1 MADIDASAG
10 AVAGEGTRVAGD
22 PGNGSR
28 IVPPDAPPAYHRLL
42 ERLGQVSDLRATTSL
57 LHWDEEVNMPPGGA
71 AARAEQKAT
80 LSRLAHQAFTAPEVG
95 EWLDELAPWAAQL
108 DPESDAA
115 ALLRV
120 TRREYDRSRRVP
132 PDLVAELARASSQG
146 YQAWVEARA
155 QRRFAP
161 FAPALARLIELRRQ
175 MADALGYAEE
185 RYDALLEE
193 HEPGMRTRQVRELF
207 ARLKAGLLPLVQA
220 IAERQDR
227 VRDDFLRGDFPE
239 ADQWALTL
247 EALRAIG
254 FDFRR
259 GRQDRSI
266 HPFTAGLSPG
276 DVRLTTRVD
285 PTVFGPA
292 LFSSLHEGGHGLY
305 EQGLPTAWQRT
316 PLADGASSAV
326 HESQSRLWENVIGRS
341 REFWIF
347 FFPKV
352 QARFPHQLAGVDA
365 EAMYRAVNRSRPS
378 LIRVDADEV
387 TYNLHIMLRFE
398 LELALLDGDL
408 PVDELPAAWR
418 EKTRAYLGLEPA
430 DDGEGVL
437 QDIHWSWGGFGY
449 FPSYA
454 LGNLIAL
461 QLWEAALRDE
471 PALPEQIA
479 RGDLGGVLRWMRAHV
494 HRHGA
499 RYEPLEL
506 VRRAT
511 GSELGE
517 EAFLRYVRRKYG
529 ELYGL

>member
-1 MADIDASAG
+1 MPETPVQDATSGVTATG
-10 AVAGEGTRVAGD
+10 RATGL
-22 PGNGSR
+22 
-28 IVPPDAPPAYHRLL
+28 VPPDAPPAYHRLL
-42 ERLGQVSDLRATTSL
+42 ERLGQVSDLHAATTL
-57 LHWDEEVNMPPGGA
+57 LNWDEEVNMPPGGA

-80 LSRLAHQAFTAPEVG
+80 LNRLAHEAFTAPEVG
-95 EWLDELAPWAAQL
+95 QWLDELAGWEAQL

-120 TRREYDRSRRVP
+120 TRRDYERARRVP

-146 YQAWVEARA
+146 YQAWVEARS
-155 QRRFAP
+155 QQRFAV
-161 FAPALARLIELRRQ
+161 FAPALARLLELRRQ
-175 MADALGYAEE
+175 MADALGYPEE
-185 RYDALLEE
+185 RYDALLEG

-207 ARLKAGLLPLVQA
+207 TRLKEGLVPLVQA

-227 VRDDFLRGDFPE
+227 VRDDFLHGDYPD
-239 ADQWALTL
+239 AAQWELTL
-247 EALRAIG
+247 EALEAIG
-254 FDFRR
+254 FDFQR

-266 HPFTAGLSPG
+266 HPFTAPLATG
-276 DVRLTTRVD
+276 DVRLTTRIN
-285 PTVFGPA
+285 PRVFGPA
-292 LFSSLHEGGHGLY
+292 FFSSLHEGGHGLY
-305 EQGLPTAWQRT
+305 EQGFPAAWHRT

-341 REFWIF
+341 REFWRF
-347 FFPKV
+347 FFPRV
-352 QARFPHQLAGVDA
+352 QARFPQQLAGVDA

-398 LELALLDGDL
+398 LELALLSGDL
-408 PVDELPAAWR
+408 PVDDLPGAWR
-418 EKTRAYLGLEPA
+418 EKTRAYLGIEPA
-430 DDGEGVL
+430 HDVEGVL

-471 PALPEQIA
+471 PGLPEEIA
-479 RGDLGGVLRWMRAHV
+479 RGRLGGVLQWMRQHV

-506 VRRAT
+506 VRRVT
-511 GSELGE
+511 GAELSEQP
-517 EAFLRYVRRKYG
+517 FLRYIRRKYG

>member
-1 MADIDASAG
+1 MPETPAQGITGAAAQAEEPASLLP
-10 AVAGEGTRVAGD
+10 
-22 PGNGSR
+22 PG
-28 IVPPDAPPAYHRLL
+28 APPAYHRLL
-42 ERLGQVSDLRATTSL
+42 ERLGQVSDLHAVTTL
-57 LHWDEEVNMPPGGA
+57 LNWDEEVNMPPGGA

-80 LSRLAHQAFTAPEVG
+80 LNRLAHEAFTAPEVG
-95 EWLDELAPWAAQL
+95 QWLDELAAWEAQL

-120 TRREYDRSRRVP
+120 TRRDYERSRRVP

-146 YQAWVEARA
+146 YQAWVEARQ
-155 QRRFAP
+155 QRRFAV

-175 MADALGYAEE
+175 MADALGYPEE
-185 RYDALLEE
+185 RYDALLEG

-207 ARLKAGLLPLVQA
+207 ARLKEGLVPLVQA

-227 VRDDFLRGDFPE
+227 VRDDFLQGDFPD
-239 ADQWALTL
+239 ADQWALTV
-247 EALRAIG
+247 EALEAIG
-254 FDFRR
+254 FDFQR

-266 HPFTAGLSPG
+266 HPFTAPLSTG
-276 DVRLTTRVD
+276 DVRLTTRIN
-285 PTVFGPA
+285 PGLFGPA
-292 LFSSLHEGGHGLY
+292 FFSSLHEGGHGLY
-305 EQGLPTAWQRT
+305 EQGFPPAWHRT

-341 REFWIF
+341 REFWAF
-347 FFPKV
+347 FFPRV

-398 LELALLDGDL
+398 LELALLAGDL

-430 DDGEGVL
+430 DDVEGVL

-454 LGNLIAL
+454 LGNLIAA
-461 QLWEAALRDE
+461 QLWEAALQDE
-471 PALPEQIA
+471 PALPQRIA
-479 RGDLGGVLRWMRAHV
+479 RGELGAVLAWMREHV

-511 GSELGE
+511 GAELSEQP
-517 EAFLRYVRRKYG
+517 FLRYIRRKYG

>member
-1 MADIDASAG
+1 MHDPARVEKDAPGSAP
-10 AVAGEGTRVAGD
+10 AG
-22 PGNGSR
+22 
-28 IVPPDAPPAYHRLL
+28 APPAYGKLL
-42 ERLGQVSDLRATTSL
+42 ERLALAADLRAAGSL
-57 LHWDEEVNMPPGGA
+57 LSWDEEVNMPPGGA
-71 AARAEQKAT
+71 EARAEQKAT
-80 LSRLAHQAFTAPEVG
+80 LGRLAHEVFTSPEVG
-95 EWLDELAPWAAQL
+95 EYLEALRDWEAGL
-108 DPESDAA
+108 DPDSDEAA
-115 ALLRV
+115 ILRV
-120 TRREYDRSRRVP
+120 TRRDYQRARRVP
-132 PDLVAELARASSQG
+132 PELVAEVIRASSQG
-146 YQAWVEARA
+146 YHAWVEARR
-155 QRRFAP
+155 QRQFAP
-161 FAPALARLIELRRQ
+161 FAGPLARLVELRRQ

-193 HEPGMRTRQVRELF
+193 HEPGMRTSQVRALF
-207 ARLKAGLLPLVQA
+207 DRLKEGLLPLVQA

-227 VRDDFLRGDFPE
+227 VRDDFLHQEYDEG
-239 ADQWALTL
+239 AQWDLTL

-254 FDFRR
+254 FDFQR

-266 HPFTAGLSPG
+266 HPFTTGLAPG
-276 DVRLTTRVD
+276 DVRLTTRIH
-285 PTVFGPA
+285 TGVFGPA

-305 EQGLPTAWQRT
+305 EQGIPDRWRRT
-316 PLADGASSAV
+316 PLAGGASSAV

-341 REFWIF
+341 REFWTF

-352 QARFPHQLAGVDA
+352 RERFPAQLAGVDA

-408 PVDELPAAWR
+408 PVAELPGAWR

-430 DDGEGVL
+430 DDLEGVL

-461 QLWEAALRDE
+461 QLWEAALADE
-471 PALPEQIA
+471 PDLPRRIA
-479 RGDLGGVLRWMRAHV
+479 AGDLGGVLAWMREHV

-499 RYEPLEL
+499 KYEPLEL
-506 VRRAT
+506 VRRVT
-511 GSELGE
+511 GRDLSPEPFLG
-517 EAFLRYVRRKYG
+517 YIRRKFG